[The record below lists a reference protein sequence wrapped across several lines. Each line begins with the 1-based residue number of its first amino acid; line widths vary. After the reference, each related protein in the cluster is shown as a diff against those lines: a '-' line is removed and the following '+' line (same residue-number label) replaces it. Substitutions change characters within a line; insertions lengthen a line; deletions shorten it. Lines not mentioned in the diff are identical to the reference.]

1 MDIFSFYTIYIYK
14 GFKKLDND
22 IIIIDNFF
30 EDQQYLEKF
39 KETIDNF
46 PTDGLWVD
54 VYHKEMYTNHIVEK
68 AGNYFNMKKIKGY
81 EAWTHINSKPSAD
94 YEGGWHYDK
103 DEYRYNLNNIL
114 SFPVC
119 SCVFY
124 LQVENLIGGRLIV
137 EDIKITP
144 RTNRLII
151 FGPRKKHYVEDFKGT
166 RISININPWNRLL
179 EEYT

>member
-1 MDIFSFYTIYIYK
+1 M
-14 GFKKLDND
+14 DND

-46 PTDGLWVD
+46 PTDGLWID

-81 EAWTHINSKPSAD
+81 EAWTHINSKPLAD

-103 DEYRYNLNNIL
+103 DDILCVEEDEYN
-114 SFPVC
+114 FPIC
-119 SCVFY
+119 STVY
-124 LQVENLIGGRLIV
+124 YSEVSKLRGGELLLGNDLVIV
-137 EDIKITP
+137 PKP
-144 RTNRLII
+144 NRLVI
-151 FGPRKKHYVEDFKGT
+151 FPPGKYHTVKPYEGN
-166 RISININPWNRLL
+166 RISLNINPWSHSLCQ
-179 EEYT
+179 